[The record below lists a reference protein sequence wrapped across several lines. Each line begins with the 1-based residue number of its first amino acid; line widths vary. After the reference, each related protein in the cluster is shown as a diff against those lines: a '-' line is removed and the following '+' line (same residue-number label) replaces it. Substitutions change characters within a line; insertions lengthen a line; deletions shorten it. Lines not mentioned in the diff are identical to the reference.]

1 MLKPDPPAAAATPGH
16 APSPARKEGRPAR
29 LHRHVYHFRILGMGL
44 GALCISAVLYENRA
58 PAAAWILCAFMGLAW
73 PHLAFLLAH
82 RSANPYRAEV
92 RSLLLDSALVGLWV
106 PLLHFNLLPCVLLL
120 TLVTVDKISTGIPRL
135 WLWSLPGML
144 AGFLLGGMLTG
155 FQVQFETS
163 MPVLLACLPV
173 LLIHTIA
180 VAVGSN
186 RLVGRIRHKNRQ
198 LDELSR
204 IDMLT
209 GLHIRRHW
217 QQIAGRA
224 QQQHQADDTPATLVM
239 LDVDDFKGANDR
251 HGHAFGDDVLR
262 AVARAIRL
270 HVDGRGEAGRYGG
283 DEFGIVLPGIGGNEA
298 HFIAEQIRREV
309 ESTRMQAAPEARIT
323 ISLGIADA
331 CSDCTSLEQWLERA
345 DSALYRAKRAGR
357 NRAMMHGDVD
367 PTYEKATAREAGR
380 GRIGRGG
387 RI

>member
-1 MLKPDPPAAAATPGH
+1 MLKPIWSAVASAAAGGTPPAAGKD
-16 APSPARKEGRPAR
+16 ARR
-29 LHRHVYHFRILGMGL
+29 LRFSRQVHRFRILGMGL
-44 GALCISAVLYENRA
+44 GALCIAAVLYERQA
-58 PAAAWILCAFMGLAW
+58 PAAAWALCAWMGLAW
-73 PHLAFLLAH
+73 PHLAYALAR
-82 RSANPYRAEV
+82 RSADPHRTEV
-92 RSLLLDSALVGLWV
+92 RNLLFDSALVGLWV
-106 PLLHFNLLPCVLLL
+106 PLMHFNLLPSVLLL

-135 WLWSLPGML
+135 WLKSLPGML
-144 AGFLLGGMLTG
+144 AGFVVGGLLTG
-155 FQVQFETS
+155 FEMQLDTS
-163 MPVLLACLPV
+163 MPVILASLPV

-186 RLVGRIRHKNRQ
+186 RLVDRIRHKNRQ

-217 QQIAGRA
+217 QQIATRV
-224 QQQHQADDTPATLVM
+224 QQRHQQDGMPAALVM

-283 DEFGIVLPGIGGNEA
+283 DEFGIVLPGSGGNEA
-298 HFIAEQIRREV
+298 RFIAEQIRREV
-309 ESTRMQAAPEARIT
+309 EGTRLDAAPDARIT

-331 CSDCTSLEQWLERA
+331 CSDCATLEQWLEHA
-345 DSALYRAKRAGR
+345 DAALYRAKRAGR
-357 NRAMMHGDVD
+357 NRV
-367 PTYEKATAREAGR
+367 TAYSDAPPSRPHAEPR
-380 GRIGRGG
+380 PS
-387 RI
+387 